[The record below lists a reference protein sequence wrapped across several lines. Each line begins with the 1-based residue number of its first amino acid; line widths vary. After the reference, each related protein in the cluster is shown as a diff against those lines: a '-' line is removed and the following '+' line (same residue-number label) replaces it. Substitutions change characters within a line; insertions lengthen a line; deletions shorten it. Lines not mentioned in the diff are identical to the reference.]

1 MPSRTEAERTP
12 RAASPVVPAPGG
24 RALGVGLVVGSL
36 VGLLASV
43 VLTVEK
49 ARLAADPDYV
59 PSCSLN
65 PVLSCGSVMA
75 SDQASLLGFPNSVLG
90 LLGFPVVLLAG
101 TVLATGGRLPARA
114 WLVLQVG
121 LLTGVAFV
129 HWLAFQTLYRIG
141 ALCPYCLA
149 VWAVT
154 IPMAWYV
161 TVHRWRA
168 REAAGLPLPGAAAV
182 AVRLHGLVLTT
193 WFVAVAGLIAHRFWS
208 YWSSLLP

>member
-1 MPSRTEAERTP
+1 MPSATDVRRPPLPTA
-12 RAASPVVPAPGG
+12 AASRRV
-24 RALGVGLVVGSL
+24 RLLGAGLVTGSV

-49 ARLAADPDYV
+49 ARLAADPAYV
-59 PSCSLN
+59 PSCSVN

-90 LLGFPVVLLAG
+90 LVGFPVVLVAG
-101 TVLATGGRLPARA
+101 LLLVARAGLPARA
-114 WLVLQVG
+114 WPVLQLG
-121 LLTGVAFV
+121 LLGGVVFV

-154 IPMAWYV
+154 VPMAWYV

-168 REAAGLPLPGAAAV
+168 RSEAGHVLARPAAV
-182 AVRLHGLVLTT
+182 AVSLHGVLITA
-193 WFVAVAGLIAHRFWS
+193 WFVGIAALIAQRFWS